1 MAAEPDLSQI
11 PPSDIPDALQDGI
24 GKLSTP
30 LKQLL
35 MGKSVPYL
43 IQHRLGTENYVTV
56 EDLADRWDTA
66 QRAKRAWLE
75 ANRNGFT
82 VASSGFAA
90 MKLFQVVRATKEDL
104 DSFYDWFYGPEM
116 GGRRPSPPEQTF
128 LMAERNAWRE
138 VHELMHGGVNLKEAL
153 EKVQN
158 NSLFWMREVYER
170 VISQQTKR
178 EIQERQGQEGLM
190 GVPHP
195 PTSVGEERKGP
206 RRQRGQRKREETKFK
221 LGFQESEE
229 CSLLP

>member
-1 MAAEPDLSQI
+1 MCKHSQVLLITQVRKFETHPPSPGMAAEPDLSQI

-66 QRAKRAWLE
+66 QGAKRAWLE

-128 LMAERNAWRE
+128 SHGRTQCMER
-138 VHELMHGGVNLKEAL
+138 
-153 EKVQN
+153 
-158 NSLFWMREVYER
+158 
-170 VISQQTKR
+170 
-178 EIQERQGQEGLM
+178 
-190 GVPHP
+190 
-195 PTSVGEERKGP
+195 GP
-206 RRQRGQRKREETKFK
+206 
-221 LGFQESEE
+221 
-229 CSLLP
+229 